1 MAKPLHLDPKLSD
14 AQRAF
19 VAVIP
24 PGVSPNNPLAF
35 VVALHAVELASAWA
49 LIARAI
55 SPGSVPAY
63 AFNVGLAYSWIDAL
77 SVPVLGM
84 AHVVAASGMLGLA
97 KKARTAGAEGEK
109 ATGAIVDRVAAN
121 RRADRRHVSRW
132 LGRAASLGIGLGLAM
147 NGYLAVPAF
156 MAAGWMFLLLARAL
170 DRDATID
177 AIKAV
182 VVDGGV
188 GGKSEAD
195 GKGVAA

>member
-84 AHVVAASGMLGLA
+84 AHVVA
-97 KKARTAGAEGEK
+97 GAEGEK

-147 NGYLAVPAF
+147 NGYLAFPAF

>member
-63 AFNVGLAYSWIDAL
+63 AF
-77 SVPVLGM
+77 
-84 AHVVAASGMLGLA
+84 HVVAASGMLGLA

-147 NGYLAVPAF
+147 NGYLAFPAF